1 MVPVCIIDF
10 DNVEQAKIVTVRRKI
25 FEAACLGVKKGVAE
39 GEILLHKRPN
49 VRSKNVNTLRYIAIC
64 LIAGIKRQSH
74 FLLFLSEETIFM
86 YNTLFYI
93 IYVRNYTRMYIN
105 ILVYEI

>member
-49 VRSKNVNTLRYIAIC
+49 VNS
-64 LIAGIKRQSH
+64 
-74 FLLFLSEETIFM
+74 F
-86 YNTLFYI
+86 
-93 IYVRNYTRMYIN
+93 
-105 ILVYEI
+105 